1 MSHEQRNCALLVFKG
16 DANVAQQ
23 YSLSATAVV
32 VIGRSPDCQI
42 VLDAFKFITVSRRHA
57 QIKRVGSHWQV
68 VDLGTTNGT
77 LVNDLP
83 INGRKQLESGDRI
96 TLGIQGPE
104 FTFKCLL
111 TETVMLTP
119 FTIDTTARDQ
129 VKTAHPDIQ
138 AIPVV
143 ASEPKTNKSPTAK
156 ANQPKTST
164 KIQVVKPTILQKPS
178 VPPAVSANS
187 ANIVKKTLWNLVA
200 VTERSQFPG
209 HYARVLALAFSPD
222 GQILASAAQDKTIKL
237 WNTATQAEI
246 ATLIGQKQQLTTNAL
261 VFSPDGQILASAG
274 ADKTIKLWQVETQA
288 EIASFAAHNL
298 AINALAFSAD
308 GQILASAGANKTI
321 KLWQVE
327 TQAEIASF
335 AAHNLTI
342 ESLSFSPD
350 GQILASGSAD
360 KTIKLWQVKTQAEM
374 ATLAGHNKGIGA
386 IAFSP
391 DGNTLASGSI
401 DQTIRLWGV
410 ATKVEIAA
418 IATPHWQTGAI
429 AFAPDGQTIGGC
441 DESGIIRLWQ
451 ICSSLH

>member
-16 DANVAQQ
+16 DADVAQQ

-42 VLDAFKFITVSRRHA
+42 VLDPFKFITVSRRHA
-57 QIKRVGSHWQV
+57 EIKRVGSHWQV

-111 TETVMLTP
+111 NETVTLTP
-119 FTIDTTARDQ
+119 FTIDTTARDR
-129 VKTAHPDIQ
+129 VKTSHPDIQ
-138 AIPVV
+138 AIPAVS
-143 ASEPKTNKSPTAK
+143 SEPKTDKSPTVR

-164 KIQVVKPTILQKPS
+164 KIQVKATILQKPTS
-178 VPPAVSANS
+178 PSAVSAN
-187 ANIVKKTLWNLVA
+187 IVNKTLWNLVA

-209 HYARVLALAFSPD
+209 HYAPVLALAFSPD

-246 ATLIGQKQQLTTNAL
+246 ATLIGQGQQLATNAL
-261 VFSPDGQILASAG
+261 VFSADGQILASAG

-288 EIASFAAHNL
+288 EIVSFAAHNL

-308 GQILASAGANKTI
+308 GQILASAGANRTI

-327 TQAEIASF
+327 TQTEIASF

-360 KTIKLWQVKTQAEM
+360 KTIKLWQVKTQAEI
-374 ATLAGHNKGIGA
+374 ATLAGHNQGIGA

-418 IATPHWQTGAI
+418 IVTPHWQTGAI

>member
-1 MSHEQRNCALLVFKG
+1 MSHEQRNCALLIFKS
-16 DANVAQQ
+16 DADVAQQ
-23 YSLSATAVV
+23 YSLFATAIV

-42 VLDAFKFITVSRRHA
+42 VLDPFKFITVSRRHA
-57 QIKRVGSHWQV
+57 EIKRVGAYWQV
-68 VDLGTTNGT
+68 RDLGTTNGT
-77 LVNDLP
+77 LVNDVP
-83 INGRKQLESGDRI
+83 INGHKQLESGDRI

-111 TETVMLTP
+111 NETVEPTS
-119 FTIDTTARDQ
+119 FTTNTTAQDRVNTLPTLPPDVKTIPAASTSEFKTDKVFTARTERPKISTQIQ
-129 VKTAHPDIQ
+129 VK
-138 AIPVV
+138 
-143 ASEPKTNKSPTAK
+143 S
-156 ANQPKTST
+156 
-164 KIQVVKPTILQKPS
+164 TILQKPTA
-178 VPPAVSANS
+178 PLAVA
-187 ANIVKKTLWNLVA
+187 ANIANKTLWNLVA

-209 HYARVLALAFSPD
+209 HYAPVLALAFSPD

-237 WNTATQAEI
+237 WNTATQTEI
-246 ATLIGQKQQLTTNAL
+246 VTLIRQQLAANAL
-261 VFSPDGQILASAG
+261 AFNADGQILASAG

-288 EIASFAAHNL
+288 KVASFAAHNL

-308 GQILASAGANKTI
+308 GQILASAGADKTI

-327 TQAEIASF
+327 TQTEISSF
-335 AAHNLTI
+335 AGHNLTI

-360 KTIKLWQVKTQAEM
+360 KTIKLWHVKTQAEI
-374 ATLAGHNKGIGA
+374 ATLAGHKQGIGA

-401 DQTIRLWGV
+401 DQTIKLWGV